1 MTLDIK
7 LDQYTL
13 IEEIGRGG
21 FGTVYRAVDETLQVE
36 RAVKVLH
43 PALVADPSF
52 IERFREEARLVAR
65 LKHPHILS
73 VYALGEDQGRFY
85 LVMDYIPGGSLK
97 DLLAEDGPLP
107 FARALEVLMQIAS
120 ALDYAHGQN
129 LVHRDVKPGNILL
142 DAQGN
147 AYLTDF
153 GFAKSL
159 AAADSSTTMSLTG
172 GILGTPAYMAP
183 EAWDGQGWTS
193 AADVYSLACVFFEM
207 LMGKPL
213 FDGESPT
220 QLMKQHIIE
229 GPQFSEVWPH
239 GTPIALN
246 ACLEK
251 ALNSEPAARFPN
263 AGRFQEELE
272 TLGQLQLVPIG
283 EAVTSTEPVTPR
295 HIDVL
300 TDSPVPSRRRP
311 GWKLLRIFV
320 ALIVLVGVGVG
331 FGVGRCTLPPQSSL
345 TITSMADAL
354 GVDRPIDTLTPAT
367 EIAKVG
373 VSATVELIGTPI
385 PLLED
390 TPITKHKPEA
400 GDTQISPVDGMVMAY
415 VQEGIF
421 VMGSDGGDSDEIP
434 VHSVY
439 LDMYWLDQTEVT
451 NLMYELCVLDGKCSL
466 PSETGNYY
474 NDQYLNYPIVF
485 VNWFQAQTYCTWAG
499 RRLPTEAE
507 WEKAAR
513 GDDERIY
520 PWGENIDCSLSNYKN
535 CVGQLV
541 AVGQYPDG
549 ASPYNILDMAGNV
562 REWVGDWYGS
572 DYYLNT
578 PSNNPSGPLT
588 GNYHV
593 VRGGSWNIYGHHGR
607 TASRSYEDPWVT
619 NNYLG
624 FRCAMDA
631 STEG

>member
-439 LDMYWLDQTEVT
+439 LDMY
-451 NLMYELCVLDGKCSL
+451 
-466 PSETGNYY
+466 
-474 NDQYLNYPIVF
+474 
-485 VNWFQAQTYCTWAG
+485 
-499 RRLPTEAE
+499 
-507 WEKAAR
+507 
-513 GDDERIY
+513 
-520 PWGENIDCSLSNYKN
+520 
-535 CVGQLV
+535 
-541 AVGQYPDG
+541 
-549 ASPYNILDMAGNV
+549 
-562 REWVGDWYGS
+562 
-572 DYYLNT
+572 
-578 PSNNPSGPLT
+578 
-588 GNYHV
+588 
-593 VRGGSWNIYGHHGR
+593 
-607 TASRSYEDPWVT
+607 
-619 NNYLG
+619 
-624 FRCAMDA
+624 
-631 STEG
+631 